1 MEKQTKPKV
10 LLAKMGLDC
19 HDTGITT
26 MAHLLRDW
34 GYETIYM
41 GLHNPAEKILN
52 AAVEEDVDAIGLSFL
67 SGQHLLQTK
76 KLLKLMKEQNLEI
89 PVILGGVIPK
99 YDISAL
105 KEAGVSEVFTPGT
118 MSGTIAEYLKK
129 FVS

>member
-1 MEKQTKPKV
+1 
-10 LLAKMGLDC
+10 
-19 HDTGITT
+19 
-26 MAHLLRDW
+26 
-34 GYETIYM
+34 
-41 GLHNPAEKILN
+41 
-52 AAVEEDVDAIGLSFL
+52 
-67 SGQHLLQTK
+67 
-76 KLLKLMKEQNLEI
+76 MKEQNLEI